1 MKISIVITLGIV
13 AVIAIAVIATIG
25 GSLDQ
30 SSQSKIRVA
39 FFPSIGHA
47 VPIVGIENGI
57 FEKGIG
63 EQIKIETKLFDSGP
77 QVIESIFASSI
88 DVAYVGP
95 GPVINGFLKSYGKDI
110 RILAGAAS
118 GGASFIIQPDSGLD
132 SIENFDGKRIASP
145 QISNSQDVSLRYYLA
160 SNDLKP
166 VEKGGTVFVL
176 NISNPDIYTLFAK
189 GDIDGAWVP
198 EPWATMLVQDLD
210 GVRLFNE
217 EKLWPNEQF
226 ASVLLIA
233 RTDYLENNHELV
245 QNWLKSHKE
254 TVAWINSNPDQSKS
268 IFESFLKK
276 HMGKSLPTKII
287 DEAFSNLTITDFK
300 VSKVPALAQL
310 LTLASLQGIADT
322 LSGEGIRFESFEMK
336 SNSKDNLLNIEESLA
351 LGPAVSIFF
360 DGYVDKGKIVSLSGT
375 LVPART
381 VNKVIGWIPLLG
393 KILVGNKIG
402 EGIFGVS
409 FKMKGPPKN
418 IKTTVNPIKT
428 LTPRFITRMLEKI
441 KDMKNKN
448 EETK

>member
-1 MKISIVITLGIV
+1 MKISIVITLGIA

-25 GSLDQ
+25 SGLEQ

-63 EQIKIETKLFDSGP
+63 EQIQIETKLFDSGP

-95 GPVINGFLKSYGKDI
+95 GPVINGFLKSHGKDI

-118 GGASFIIQPDSGLD
+118 GGASFIVQPDSGLD

-217 EKLWPNEQF
+217 EKLWPNEEF

-233 RTDYLENNHELV
+233 RTDYLENNPELV
-245 QNWLKSHKE
+245 ENWLKSHEE
-254 TVAWINSNPDQSKS
+254 TVTWINTNPDKSKS
-268 IFESFLKK
+268 IFDDFLKK

-287 DEAFSNLTITDFK
+287 DESFSNLTITSDPIK
-300 VSKVPALAQL
+300 NSV
-310 LTLASLQGIADT
+310 LTFAERADSLGYLGRT
-322 LSGEGIRFESFEMK
+322 GY
-336 SNSKDNLLNIEESLA
+336 NL
-351 LGPAVSIFF
+351 
-360 DGYVDKGKIVSLSGT
+360 D
-375 LVPART
+375 
-381 VNKVIGWIPLLG
+381 
-393 KILVGNKIG
+393 
-402 EGIFGVS
+402 GIFYQ
-409 FKMKGPPKN
+409 PDLN
-418 IKTTVNPIKT
+418 
-428 LTPRFITRMLEKI
+428 L
-441 KDMKNKN
+441 N
-448 EETK
+448 EMVEEQNG

>member
-1 MKISIVITLGIV
+1 MKISTAVTLGIV
-13 AVIAIAVIATIG
+13 SIIAIAVIATIG

-63 EQIKIETKLFDSGP
+63 EQIQIETKLFDSGP
-77 QVIESIFASSI
+77 QVIESIFARSI

-95 GPVINGFLKSYGKDI
+95 GPTINGFLKSHGKDI

-118 GGASFIIQPDSGLD
+118 GGASFIVQPDSGLE

-166 VEKGGTVFVL
+166 IEKGGTVFVL

-189 GDIDGAWVP
+189 GDIDGAWIP
-198 EPWATMLVQDLD
+198 EPWATMLVQELD

-233 RTDYLENNHELV
+233 RTDYLENNPEII
-245 QNWLKSHKE
+245 QNWLKSHEE
-254 TVAWINSNPDQSKS
+254 TVSWINSNPDQTKS
-268 IFESFLKK
+268 IFEKFLKK
-276 HMGKSLPTKII
+276 YMGKSLPTKII
-287 DEAFSNLTITDFK
+287 DESFSNLTITSDPIK
-300 VSKVPALAQL
+300 NSV
-310 LTLASLQGIADT
+310 LTFAERAHVLGYLGRT
-322 LSGEGIRFESFEMK
+322 GY
-336 SNSKDNLLNIEESLA
+336 NL
-351 LGPAVSIFF
+351 
-360 DGYVDKGKIVSLSGT
+360 D
-375 LVPART
+375 
-381 VNKVIGWIPLLG
+381 
-393 KILVGNKIG
+393 
-402 EGIFGVS
+402 GIFYE
-409 FKMKGPPKN
+409 
-418 IKTTVNPIKT
+418 TDLNPNAMVKQ
-428 LTPRFITRMLEKI
+428 L
-441 KDMKNKN
+441 NG
-448 EETK
+448 